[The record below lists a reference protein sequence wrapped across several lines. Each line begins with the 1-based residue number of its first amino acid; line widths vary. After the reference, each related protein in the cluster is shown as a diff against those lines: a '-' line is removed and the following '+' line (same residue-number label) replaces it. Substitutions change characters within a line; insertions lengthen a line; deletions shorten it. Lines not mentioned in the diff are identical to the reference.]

1 MKQDLMDEWSV
12 ERLSFICRKCAFLTE
27 GTYVFIAALIRL
39 QEGVGTFLTEGTY
52 DFIAA
57 LIRLQEG
64 VGTSH
69 LQDVISTER
78 LLLRTYNIKLDHPSG
93 SRLPGLTDSISLEII
108 RKFQPILLND
118 YFPLKVDDD
127 GNCFY
132 RVMSRALYNTEQ
144 HHLHF
149 RLLIAL
155 EMAEYPQFYDN
166 THKDYINIIG
176 EAVMLCESYSNEL
189 VAACTP
195 RQWAGLIHLYATSGA
210 LQIAFRSYCP
220 PVLHDLF
227 FFNSSV

>member
-1 MKQDLMDEWSV
+1 MKQDLMDEWSA
-12 ERLSFICRKCAFLTE
+12 ESLSFICRKCAFLTE
-27 GTYVFIAALIRL
+27 GTY
-39 QEGVGTFLTEGTY
+39 
-52 DFIAA
+52 DFIAT

-93 SRLPGLTDSISLEII
+93 SKLPGPTDSISLEII

-118 YFPLKVDDD
+118 YFSLKVGDD

-132 RVMSRALYNTEQ
+132 RAMSRALYNTEQ

-166 THKDYINIIG
+166 THKDYINLIG
-176 EAVMLCESYSNEL
+176 EAVMLCESYSNEV

-195 RQWAGLIHLYATSGA
+195 RQWAGLIHLYAASGA

-220 PVLHDLF
+220 PVLHDHF
-227 FFNSSV
+227 FQLLCLGRFVVSPTLLIQ